1 MATGVFLGED
11 LDIAPPNDKEE
22 LDIAPP
28 SDKEELDIAPPS
40 DKGDSTFQGSF
51 LDPDEGLMS

>member
-1 MATGVFLGED
+1 
-11 LDIAPPNDKEE
+11 
-22 LDIAPP
+22 
-28 SDKEELDIAPPS
+28 LDIAPPS